1 MAYVR
6 SAGVRGVR
14 SVIESLGGNADVLAR
29 RSGLPEGAL
38 DDDEILV
45 QDVAIGILLET
56 AAAEL
61 HCPDFGLRVAL
72 EQDFSMLG
80 PLAVA
85 IQNAR
90 TATEAL
96 EMTSKYMFFHARS
109 VEISVV
115 EDPLGEPGILGVRY
129 GYRDNVVRLPPQA
142 ADMALL
148 FVHRSIAQ
156 LLGQDYGLR
165 SVLLPY
171 ELNASPERYGELYG
185 APVES
190 GSDQAVLRM
199 PAALLDSPIVGGGR
213 TSQELALSYIER
225 RPMSTGES
233 MSERTRE
240 MLRQSLDTGT
250 STIAETAKLLAV
262 SPRTLQRSLARERTS
277 FSAILDDVRRET
289 ATTLV
294 TATDLPFYQIA
305 YALALDDVTT
315 FSQYARRW
323 WGVTAREFPAAA
335 R

>member
-72 EQDFSMLG
+72 EQDLSMLG

-90 TATEAL
+90 TATQAL

-109 VEISVV
+109 LEISIID
-115 EDPLGEPGILGVRY
+115 DPAREPGVLGVRY
-129 GYRDNVVRLPPQA
+129 GYRDNDVRMPQQA

-148 FVHRSIAQ
+148 FVHRSISR
-156 LLGQDYGLR
+156 LLGANYGLR
-165 SVLLPY
+165 SVLLPFQPK
-171 ELNASPERYGELYG
+171 ASPTRYRELFG
-185 APVES
+185 APLEPD
-190 GSDQAVLRM
+190 SDDAVLRM
-199 PAALLDSPIVGGGR
+199 PAALLDRPIESGGH
-213 TSQELALSYIER
+213 TAQELALRYIER
-225 RPMSTGES
+225 RAMSTGES
-233 MSERTRE
+233 MSERTRD
-240 MLRQSLDTGT
+240 MLRQSLDTGA

-262 SPRTLQRSLARERTS
+262 SPRTLQRTLAREHTS
-277 FSAILDDVRRET
+277 FSAILDDVRREV
-289 ATTLV
+289 ATRLV
-294 TATDLPFYQIA
+294 TTTDLPLYQIA
-305 YALALDDVTT
+305 SALALSDVTT

-323 WGVTAREFPAAA
+323 WGVTAREFRATA

>member
-14 SVIESLGGNADVLAR
+14 SVIEALGGSADVLAR

-45 QDVAIGILLET
+45 QDVAIGVLLET
-56 AAAEL
+56 AAVEL

-90 TATEAL
+90 TATQAL

-109 VEISVV
+109 LEISVIV
-115 EDPLGEPGILGVRY
+115 DPAGEPGMLGVRY
-129 GYRDNVVRLPPQA
+129 GYRDNDVHMPPQA

-148 FVHRSIAQ
+148 FVHRSISR
-156 LLGQDYGLR
+156 LLGANYGLR
-165 SVLLPY
+165 SVLLPFHPKAPPARY
-171 ELNASPERYGELYG
+171 RELFG
-185 APVES
+185 APVEP
-190 GSDQAVLRM
+190 GADYAVLRM
-199 PAALLDSPIVGGGR
+199 PAALLDRPIEGAAFSVR
-213 TSQELALSYIER
+213 ELALDYHGR
-225 RPMSTGES
+225 RKLSKGES
-233 MSERTRE
+233 MSERTRDA
-240 MLRQSLDTGT
+240 LRQSLGTGI
-250 STIAETAKLLAV
+250 STLAATARLLSV
-262 SPRTLQRSLARERTS
+262 SPRSLQRALAIERTS
-277 FSAILDDVRRET
+277 YSAILDDVRREI
-289 ATTLV
+289 ATRLV
-294 TATDLPFYQIA
+294 TTTDLPLYQVA
-305 YALALDDVTT
+305 SALALSDVTT

-323 WGVTAREFPAAA
+323 WGVTAREFRATA

>member
-14 SVIESLGGNADVLAR
+14 SVIESLGGNADLLAR

-45 QDVAIGILLET
+45 QDVDIGILLET

-61 HCPDFGLRVAL
+61 NCPDFGLRVAL

-90 TATEAL
+90 TATQAL

-109 VEISVV
+109 LEISVV

-129 GYRDNVVRLPPQA
+129 GHSDPDVPLPPQA
-142 ADMALL
+142 IDMALL
-148 FVHRSIAQ
+148 FVHRSITQ
-156 LLGQDYGLR
+156 LLGEDYGLR
-165 SVLLPY
+165 SVLVPH
-171 ELNASPERYGELYG
+171 ELHVSPARYRELYG
-185 APVES
+185 APVET
-190 GSDQAVLRM
+190 GWDDAMLRA
-199 PAALLDSPIVGGGR
+199 PARLLDEPFDVVSPSAG
-213 TSQELALSYIER
+213 ELAVAYLER
-225 RPMSTGES
+225 RRTGKADS
-233 MSERTRE
+233 MAERTRE
-240 MLRQSLDTGT
+240 ILREFLDTGV
-250 STIAETAKLLAV
+250 STIGDTAKLLAV
-262 SPRTLQRSLARERTS
+262 STRTLQRALQRDGTS
-277 FSAILDDVRRET
+277 FSAILDDVRREV
-289 ATTLV
+289 AMRLV
-294 TATDLPFYQIA
+294 TTTDLPFYQIA

-323 WGVTAREFPAAA
+323 WGVTAREFRAAA